1 MTINQHII
9 QLLYSYDCVI
19 IPGFGGF
26 VSKYFPA
33 EIQEGTYMFR
43 PPSKRISFNARL
55 KENDGLLAH
64 YISRKEGVSYQEAM
78 QMIEISVRS
87 WQRIIESGNKVTLEG
102 IGKLYSDAEGNL
114 QFSPALEANF
124 LTSSYGLGMFRSPAI
139 TEESIVAQTIRKQAQ
154 IEGSVAESRNATV
167 LLTNFYSAMKVAAVL
182 LVVFTVV
189 YIAYENSHYLS
200 KNSTDSFSYIGFVPA
215 HDSLN
220 QGPPDPGEIKSE
232 FEQDIDRKVLE
243 KSSKSDSTSDSELQP
258 EIPGA
263 ADEFKTNTLH
273 TQKTEP
279 SNVMEATHPTGEKMH
294 TLLKKVKISAG
305 IFGHIQNAQRR
316 QSELSS
322 HQFSAVIEPAGS
334 MHRVVIYCTKEES
347 DSVLAKVR
355 ETVVSDAFVVR

>member
-124 LTSSYGLGMFRSPAI
+124 LTSSYGLGLFRSPAI

-200 KNSTDSFSYIGFVPA
+200 KNSTDSFSFIGFVPA
-215 HDSLN
+215 QDSLN
-220 QGPPDPGEIKSE
+220 QVPPDPEEIKSE
-232 FEQDIDRKVLE
+232 FEQDADRKVLE
-243 KSSKSDSTSDSELQP
+243 KSSEVESDSEYRP
-258 EIPGA
+258 EIPDT

-279 SNVMEATHPTGEKMH
+279 SNVVEATHPAGEKMH

-305 IFGHIQNAQRR
+305 IFGQIQNAHRR
-316 QSELSS
+316 QSELSL

-334 MHRVVIYCTKEES
+334 MHRVVIYCTKEDS
-347 DSVLAKVR
+347 DSILAKVR